1 MPAALS
7 QDHLDE
13 SFRQLTEVLVYAL
26 GVDEDEVTPDA
37 LLVDDL
43 GAEDIDLLDIIFRME
58 RSFGIK
64 IPIGEIFDVDFSAES
79 SDRTKRR
86 TVKELADYV
95 IARRI
100 KSGELIVETEML
112 RFFTGADGR
121 IHVAMSLEDG
131 TWGYADGSRMLPSHL
146 VFIAKGRWS
155 EILRDFE
162 ELINDPKVTEHALQ
176 RFLERHPE
184 LIKGEEYDLVVPQ
197 AALMPVEF
205 DTEWYLDFVARP
217 VDSNTFSKIIELKKP
232 QIPLVKGTRFKQNP
246 FSSQL
251 YEAIQQLRRYA
262 RAVTSPDVRTNFR
275 SQYGVDLYR
284 PDLHLIAGR
293 SWDIALAD
301 RFRDFMR
308 DEGVHVENWDGALAR
323 MRRKFT

>member
-1 MPAALS
+1 MPATLS
-7 QDHLDE
+7 QNHLDE
-13 SFRQLTEVLVYAL
+13 SFRQVTEVLVDAL
-26 GVDEDEVTPDA
+26 GVDDDEVTPDA
-37 LLVDDL
+37 SLVDDL
-43 GAEDIDLLDIIFRME
+43 GAEEIDFLDIVFRME
-58 RSFGIK
+58 KSFGIR
-64 IPIGEIFDVDFSAES
+64 IPRGDIFDMDFSAES
-79 SDRTKRR
+79 TERAKRR

-100 KSGELIVETEML
+100 KSGELVVETEMM

-131 TWGYADGSRMLPSHL
+131 TWGYADGRRMLPSHL
-146 VFIAKGRWS
+146 VFVAKGRWS
-155 EILRDFE
+155 EILRELED
-162 ELINDPKVTEHALQ
+162 LINDPKVTEHALQ

-184 LIKGEEYDLVVPQ
+184 LVKGDEYDLVVPQ

-217 VDSNTFSKIIELKKP
+217 VDSSAFSKIIELKRP

-262 RAVTSPDVRTNFR
+262 RAATSPDVRTDFR
-275 SQYGVDLYR
+275 RQYGVDLYR